1 VKIGQR
7 EAPVVAASPQNL
19 TVAQTPNDPTSA
31 TLAWEAAD
39 TLASHW
45 AVSVNGVKLGLLTAD
60 RTTIQITDLERV
72 EDITFGVA
80 GVTNEGSVG
89 NAATTVLAKPAP
101 VNPNPDPTQA
111 CNTGNFLKD

>member
-1 VKIGQR
+1 M
-7 EAPVVAASPQNL
+7 
-19 TVAQTPNDPTSA
+19 
-31 TLAWEAAD
+31 
-39 TLASHW
+39 
-45 AVSVNGVKLGLLTAD
+45 SVNGVKLGLLTAD

-101 VNPNPDPTQA
+101 VNPDPTQA
-111 CNTGNFLKD
+111 CNTGNFLKDLICKATAWYREFILRITQWKPAFPWL